1 MNINPIRADIT
12 YYIADKSF
20 LKGQDRAGSGSS
32 FFIKMIHRIFQISF
46 SKSVCEDCEVV
57 PQKYFM
63 TFLWLGL
70 YKPNLRRNGHIKE
83 TKGSKRCLLKHQH
96 AALFLSLF
104 PP

>member
-1 MNINPIRADIT
+1 MNINPFRADIM
-12 YYIADKSF
+12 YCIADKSF

-63 TFLWLGL
+63 TFSLAWTLQAKL
-70 YKPNLRRNGHIKE
+70 EK
-83 TKGSKRCLLKHQH
+83 KR
-96 AALFLSLF
+96 AY
-104 PP
+104 